1 VPNVPLAQKSFSTN
15 PMILLGDEDQ
25 VEARFSPLGHSA
37 NVDKNCG
44 DSNKLLHRLRNLV
57 AINNYQLQ
65 WS

>member
-1 VPNVPLAQKSFSTN
+1 
-15 PMILLGDEDQ
+15 MILLGDEDQ